1 MHTMSSRPWFKK
13 SLSLSELLKPPRGF
27 ALTKTGKVFF
37 SFLTAVILV
46 AMLTGNNLLFLIIAF
61 LLSFMVVSGIE
72 SEMNIRHL
80 EVNRSPSPEIYAGM
94 PGEICYSIRNLK
106 QDSARLVLHD
116 GGKMN
121 ITHIPRGVREIF
133 RQERTFSRRGRHLL
147 GNVTIF
153 TTYPYGLFRKSI
165 TFDME
170 DPVIVFPAP
179 IPCSPAVFAGD
190 SGEGRGGGI
199 ESISHVR
206 AYIPGDALSSIVWK
220 KQHMGFVSRVS
231 QGGGGSG
238 SILVL
243 HPGGDLEQKL
253 GQAVFLV
260 LEWWRS
266 GVSFGISANSHFS
279 GLGASVA
286 HKASVLKVLALLDNL
301 GEPEIGNFP
310 KGCHVVHL

>member
-1 MHTMSSRPWFKK
+1 MSSRPWFRSPR
-13 SLSLSELLKPPRGF
+13 SLSDLLRPPRGF
-27 ALTKTGKVFF
+27 AITKAGTVFF

-80 EVNRSPSPEIYAGM
+80 DVNRSPSPEIYAGM
-94 PGEICYSIRNLK
+94 PGEICYSIRNPK

-116 GGKMN
+116 GGSMN
-121 ITHIPRGVREIF
+121 IAYIPRGIREIF
-133 RQERTFSRRGRHLL
+133 RQKRTFSRRGIHLL
-147 GNVTIF
+147 GSVTIF

-179 IPCSPAVFAGD
+179 IPCSPAIFAGD
-190 SGEGRGGGI
+190 SGEGRGSGI
-199 ESISHVR
+199 DSISHVR
-206 AYIPGDALSSIVWK
+206 AYIPGDTLSSIVWK
-220 KQHMGFVSRVS
+220 KQHLGFVSRVS

-238 SILVL
+238 SVLVL

-260 LEWWRS
+260 LEWWKS

-279 GLGASVA
+279 GLGASVM
-286 HKASVLKVLALLDNL
+286 HKTAVLKDLALLDRL
-301 GEPEIGNFP
+301 GEPEIRNFP

>member
-1 MHTMSSRPWFKK
+1 MSSKPWFRK
-13 SLSLSELLKPPRGF
+13 SRSLSELLRPPRGF
-27 ALTKTGKVFF
+27 ALTKAGTVFF
-37 SFLTAVILV
+37 SFLTAVIIV
-46 AMLTGNNLLFLIIAF
+46 AMLTGNNLIFLIIAF

-80 EVNRSPSPEIYAGM
+80 DVDRSPSPEIYAGM
-94 PGEICYSIRNLK
+94 PGEIFYSIRNPK

-116 GGKMN
+116 GGKIN
-121 ITHIPRGVREIF
+121 IAHIPRGVRKVF
-133 RQERTFSRRGRHLL
+133 RQKRTFSRRGRHLL

-179 IPCSPAVFAGD
+179 IPCSPAVFAGN
-190 SGEGRGGGI
+190 SGEGGGSGI
-199 ESISHVR
+199 ESVSHVR
-206 AYIPGDALSSIVWK
+206 AYVPGDALSSIVWK
-220 KQHMGFVSRVS
+220 KQHLGLVSRVS

-238 SILVL
+238 SVLVL

-253 GQAVFLV
+253 GQAAFLV
-260 LEWWRS
+260 LEWWKS

-279 GLGASVA
+279 GLGASMA
-286 HKASVLKVLALLDNL
+286 HKAAVLKVLALLDRL
-301 GEPEIGNFP
+301 GEPGIGNFP
-310 KGCHVVHL
+310 KGCHVVHI